1 MAKALHVQLQVGRE
15 KLQGVKVE
23 FGKIRITVPQKL
35 RKRL

>member
-15 KLQGVKVE
+15 KLEGVKVE
-23 FGKIRITVPQKL
+23 FEKIRIIIPQKL